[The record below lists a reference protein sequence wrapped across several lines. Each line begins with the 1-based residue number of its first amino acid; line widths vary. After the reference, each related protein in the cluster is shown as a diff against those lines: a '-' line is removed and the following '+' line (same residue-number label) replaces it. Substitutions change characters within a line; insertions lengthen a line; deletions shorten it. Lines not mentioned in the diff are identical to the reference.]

1 MAFEYSNKAIETEK
15 FWEALTSKE
24 RERLTSCKISLEMA
38 VRQKFPKLADIT
50 IANLVEFAAQN
61 PIISTYVITGDT
73 SEIDPA
79 NRKSLYGLAEQMV
92 AEDEICA
99 RNLAWSNKALKEK
112 LERDFLDQLTPSEKM
127 RLGRNT
133 KELARLQEAYVE
145 SELDKQA

>member
-15 FWEALTSKE
+15 FWEALASKE

-79 NRKSLYGLAEQMV
+79 NRKSFYALAEEMV
-92 AEDEICA
+92 AGDEIA
-99 RNLAWSNKALKEK
+99 TRNLTWADKALKEK
-112 LERDFLDQLTPSEKM
+112 LERDFLDQLPPTEKM

-133 KELARLQEAYVE
+133 KELVRLQEAYVE